1 MINQV
6 GRKNILKNLTEGNIY
21 KNFLIFAIPLILSG
35 VLSQG
40 FNLVNSAIAG
50 KYLGEIGRAATGS
63 TAGFIAFVSSLLW
76 GYCTGVALKSAIH
89 FGSKNYD
96 RLCKNFFSSLIFMIS
111 ACLTLSLLCIIF
123 KEQILD
129 FLKVDP
135 EIRYRASNYFVIYIS
150 SLVFMIL
157 NVFFVKFFQAL
168 GMSLFPTIVS
178 ITTTAVGILLRI
190 LSIVVLEMNVE
201 GIALAAALSAL
212 GANVVYMIKA
222 IKCLKELGCKN
233 IRPTFCKE
241 EFQSTLRLAL
251 PVSLQQGVMYIA
263 NFIISPSINVLGKSA
278 TAAYSVSSQIFE
290 INAAIYQNSAIT
302 VMNYTAQS
310 VGAKKRENLK
320 RGVRVGFL
328 QGCVFL
334 IPILVLTVILARPL
348 CSIFFESGYVGKSLD
363 LSLLFVRVYLPFVF
377 ANVINNLFH
386 NFFRGVKAVTLVL
399 VSTAL
404 GSVVRIICTLILSP
418 IYGLEGVY
426 SGWVIS
432 WIAEAIFITLA
443 YLSGIWKKSLD
454 KY

>member
-1 MINQV
+1 M
-6 GRKNILKNLTEGNIY
+6 KNLTEGNIY

-76 GYCTGVALKSAIH
+76 GYCTGVALKTAIH
-89 FGSKNYD
+89 FGSKEYE
-96 RLCKNFFSSLIFMIS
+96 RLSQNFFSSLIFITS
-111 ACLTLSLLCIIF
+111 ACLLLSLLCIIF
-123 KEQILD
+123 KDLILD

-135 EIRYRASNYFVIYIS
+135 TIRYRASNYFLIYIS
-150 SLVFMIL
+150 SLVLFIL

-168 GMSLFPTIVS
+168 GMSLFPTVVS
-178 ITTTAVGILLRI
+178 IATTAVGILLRI
-190 LSIVVLEMNVE
+190 LSIVVLKMNVE
-201 GIALAAALSAL
+201 GIALAASVSAL

-222 IKCLKELGCKN
+222 MKCLKELGCKN
-233 IRPTFCKE
+233 LRPRFCKT

-263 NFIISPSINVLGKSA
+263 TFLISPSINVLGKSA

-310 VGAKKRENLK
+310 VGAKKSDNLK

-334 IPILVLTVILARPL
+334 IPILALTVILARPL
-348 CSIFFESGYVGKSLD
+348 CSIFFESGYAGESLD
-363 LSLLFVRVYLPFVF
+363 YSILFVRVYLPFVF
-377 ANVINNLFH
+377 MNVINNLFH
-386 NFFRGVKAVTLVL
+386 NFFRGVKAVNLVL
-399 VSTAL
+399 LFTAL
-404 GSVVRIICTLILSP
+404 GSLSRIVATLLLAP
-418 IYGLEGVY
+418 LYGLEGVY
-426 SGWVIS
+426 AGWVIS
-432 WIAEAIFITLA
+432 WGFEAILISIT
-443 YLSGIWKKSLD
+443 YFSGIWKRYLKLSV
-454 KY
+454 